1 MKNHRRTVF
10 AVLVSAFVIGALV
23 APAGAHYRK
32 ANGNR
37 VSKKHARMHR
47 QQKQQGTTQQTTDFA
62 PAGLVATGGDLK
74 MFSATVDGGT
84 LQELVN
90 EGYDV
95 TPTDD
100 SLEGIDVALV
110 LSAGERKA
118 LEAKGVE
125 LTFQSAPRER
135 EARAALSAA
144 DQSIYGFD
152 VYRSYDEPGGIED
165 QIVSIG
171 TTPQNRGFTNLFDIG
186 DTIEGRD
193 IWAIR
198 MTQGARGLPLGNR
211 PAVLFQATTHARE
224 WISTEVGMRLLEWF
238 VAERR
243 AENPEV
249 VEILETT
256 ELWFLPVVNPD
267 GYEYTFTDERLW
279 RKNLRDN
286 DGNTVID
293 NNDGVDLNRNYA
305 EHWNY
310 DEEGSNSPFTSE
322 TYRGTGPGSEPE
334 AAADMNLVKN
344 MADFKFAI
352 SYHSFGQ
359 LLLYPQG
366 WQTLTM
372 TADDPIYMALS
383 GTDDDPAIE
392 DFNPGVG
399 ADLYTTNGEFTDW
412 AHGEENVLSWTP
424 ELSQGCE
431 SEPECGFGFEFPD
444 DEALVQAE
452 FERNL
457 DFAVNVAK
465 SAGDPDDP
473 ESHTGLD
480 TQGLYLN
487 EAAIDPWKTNW
498 SQSDL
503 RVDVSYAGGSSQ
515 PVEVLAKKDLGA
527 VTLHYTVNGGLEQT
541 GLASPSPQGDI
552 YGGNNAYNT
561 YYQYLRGDIGPLA
574 EGDSVEYWFTGGG
587 EETEHA
593 TFDVEG
599 DATADVLILSAEDYT
614 GASPGQD
621 PAGPHYLSF
630 YTDAVDDAARTFEVY
645 DVDAMGRKAPDHLGV
660 LSHYDTVIW
669 YRGDDIHVRE
679 PGWGGFNMSRLYV
692 DELLAVREY
701 LNHGGN
707 LLYTGQFAGATENNV
722 AGAPV
727 YYDPVANQMCVTAG
741 VLTLA
746 RCLRF
751 DDKNDFLQYYLG
763 DFIHNISGGIDPAT
777 GEPFP
782 VDGTDTPYL
791 GASWEFNGADSGQNQ
806 FNAASFL
813 TTSSLLPPDEYPQFT
828 SDARANY
835 DRGTTAGGNAF
846 APFDGDWYWYS
857 QQADVS
863 FKRLGRTFTVPPAG
877 GNMTFQI
884 SYDTEQDWDFV
895 FVEVHTVV
903 DRGAPSP
910 EWTTLPDAN
919 LHNSQSTGPDDPD
932 LASCP
937 AGWHELHPHLAH
949 YQTWDGVGACDPTGT
964 TGEWWAS
971 SGRSNGWE
979 DWSVDLA
986 PFAEDDVEI
995 FISYASDW
1003 AIQGLGSFVD
1013 FVQLPGEAVE
1023 SFETGEGAWSPSQPS
1038 DSAPNPNNWLRTE
1051 DVGFEEGAVV
1061 SMTPST
1067 ADLRT
1072 LFFGF
1077 GFEGITGATTR
1088 EDVMDRS
1095 LDFLGV

>member
-1 MKNHRRTVF
+1 MKNHRRSVL
-10 AVLVSAFVIGALV
+10 AVLVSALVIGALV
-23 APAGAHYRK
+23 APAGAHSSK
-32 ANGNR
+32 ANGER
-37 VSKKHARMHR
+37 VSKTDARMHR
-47 QQKQQGTTQQTTDFA
+47 QQTQQGTTQQTTDFA
-62 PAGLVATGGDLK
+62 PAGLVASAGDLK
-74 MFSATVDGGT
+74 MYSATVDTAT

-100 SLEGIDVALV
+100 SVEGIDVTLV

-125 LTFQSAPRER
+125 LTIQSAPRER
-135 EARAALSAA
+135 QARAAVAA
-144 DQSIYGFD
+144 PDQSIYGFD

-171 TTPQNRGFTNLFDIG
+171 TRSQNQGFTRLFDIG
-186 DTIEGRD
+186 NTIEGRD

-198 MTQGARGLPLGNR
+198 MTQGAQGLPLGKR

-267 GYEYTFTDERLW
+267 GYEFTFTEERLW

-293 NNDGVDLNRNYA
+293 NSDGVDLNRNYA

-310 DEEGSNSPFTSE
+310 DDEGSESQFSSE
-322 TYRGTGPGSEPE
+322 TYRGTAPGSEPE
-334 AAADMNLVKN
+334 SAADMNLVKT

-352 SYHSFGQ
+352 SYHSFGE

-372 TADDPIYMALS
+372 SADDPIYMALS
-383 GTDDDPAIE
+383 GTDNNPAIE
-392 DFNPGVG
+392 GYNPGVG

-412 AHGEENVLSWTP
+412 AHGEENVLAWTP
-424 ELSQGCE
+424 ELEG
-431 SEPECGFGFEFPD
+431 GNFGFVFPD
-444 DEALVQAE
+444 DEAQVQAE

-487 EAAIDPWKTNW
+487 ESAIDPWKTNW

-515 PVEVLAKKDLGA
+515 PVEVLAKKDLGT
-527 VTLHYTVNGGLEQT
+527 VTLHYTVNGGTEQT
-541 GLASPSPQGDI
+541 LPASPSPNGDI

-587 EETEHA
+587 QETEHA

-614 GASPGQD
+614 GASPGQN

-630 YTDAVDDAARTFEVY
+630 YTDAVTDAGRTFEVY

-692 DELLAVREY
+692 DELLAIREY
-701 LNHGGN
+701 LNHGGS
-707 LLYTGQFAGATENNV
+707 LLYTGQFAGATENNI

-727 YYDPVANQMCVTAG
+727 YYDPVANQMCVTGG

-763 DFIHNISGGIDPAT
+763 DFIHNISGGVSDPNT
-777 GEPFP
+777 GQPFP
-782 VDGTDTPYL
+782 VEGTDAPYT
-791 GASWEFNGADSGQNQ
+791 GMSWDFNGADSAQNQ

-813 TTSSLLPPDEYPQFT
+813 TTSSVLPTSTYPQFT

-835 DRGTTAGGNAF
+835 DRGGTGGGSAF
-846 APFDGDWYWYS
+846 SPFHGNWYLYS
-857 QQADVS
+857 QQADISYKQLMRS
-863 FKRLGRTFTVPPAG
+863 FTMPAG
-877 GNMTFQI
+877 GGDMTFRV
-884 SYDTEQDWDFV
+884 SYDTEPQWDFV
-895 FVEVHTVV
+895 FVEIHNVTTDTWSTAPDLNGHTQ
-903 DRGAPSP
+903 GGTPA
-910 EWTTLPDAN
+910 
-919 LHNSQSTGPDDPD
+919 STGE
-932 LASCP
+932 SCP
-937 AGWHELHPHLAH
+937 AGWHELHPWLIQ
-949 YQTWDGVGACDPTGT
+949 YQGEECDGAG
-964 TGEWWAS
+964 WNAS

-979 DWSVDLA
+979 EWKIDLDA
-986 PFAEDDVEI
+986 FAVPGEEI
-995 FISYASDW
+995 EVFISYASDW
-1003 AIQGLGSFVD
+1003 AVQGLGTFVD
-1013 FVQLPGEAVE
+1013 SIQMPGEEVE
-1023 SFETGEGAWSPSQPS
+1023 SFEDEETDWAITGPPAG
-1038 DSAPNPNNWLRTE
+1038 SAANPNNFIRTE
-1051 DVGFEEGAVV
+1051 DVGFEEGAIV
-1061 SMTPST
+1061 SMTPT
-1067 ADLRT
+1067 TVDFRT

-1077 GFEGITGATTR
+1077 GFEGITGADTR
-1088 EDVMDRS
+1088 EAVMNQS
-1095 LDFLGV
+1095 LTFLGV